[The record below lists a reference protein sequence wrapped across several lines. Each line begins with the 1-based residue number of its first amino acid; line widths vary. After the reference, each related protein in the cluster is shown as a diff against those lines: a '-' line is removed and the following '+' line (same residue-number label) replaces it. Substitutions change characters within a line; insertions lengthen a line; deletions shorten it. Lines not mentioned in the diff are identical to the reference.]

1 MAEIIGVAAS
11 ALQLGAACCS
21 LIDILRKIKGCATV
35 LRQYYDQLQVLQNLS
50 TSICE
55 NPLLQTP
62 EIGTQT
68 KALLSTINDNCINYL
83 LRKGKILRAWGFLY
97 REQDLLDIFV
107 TLERQKSTLS
117 LAIHQIQ
124 SKALYQIQTDIKRMT
139 SNKVVEETTTKS
151 KHGNLLEQLLRNGA
165 FENSSYLQKEIGP
178 INVSRSRSPAMS
190 QVALV
195 HQADSRPTT
204 ATLPARSSVV
214 NDFGTKV
221 NDGLRWN
228 GCIADQGFDQNNGYE
243 WDIDGDVPIKFTEK
257 NIFQSDFRDML
268 KIGSGNQ
275 HNGHSLEI
283 GADFADSAPNVNG
296 DQWTRCIAK
305 RGMGKQ
311 DGKTYGTQTNGLK
324 IKVKKGSQL

>member
-35 LRQYYDQLQVLQNLS
+35 LKQYYDQLQELRDLS
-50 TSICE
+50 TSIYG

-68 KALLSTINDNCINYL
+68 KALLSTINDNCINSL
-83 LRKGKILRAWGFLY
+83 LRKGKLLRAWGFLY

-124 SKALYQIQTDIKRMT
+124 SKALYQIQTDIQRMA

-151 KHGNLLEQLLRNGA
+151 KYGNLLEHLLYGGA
-165 FENSSYLQKEIGP
+165 LENSSYLHKEIGP

-204 ATLPARSSVV
+204 AKLPARPSVGT
-214 NDFGTKV
+214 DFGAKV

-243 WDIDGDVPIKFTEK
+243 WDIDGELPIQFAEK
-257 NIFQSDFRDML
+257 NMFRSDFRDML
-268 KIGSGNQ
+268 KIGDGNQ
-275 HNGHSLEI
+275 HNGHCLEI
-283 GADFADSAPNVNG
+283 GSDFAGIPDMKG
-296 DQWTRCIAK
+296 DQWTRCIAR

-311 DGKTYGTQTNGLK
+311 DEKTFGTQTNGLK

>member
-11 ALQLGAACCS
+11 ALQLGQACCS

-35 LRQYYDQLQVLQNLS
+35 LRQYYDQLQELHNLS
-50 TSICE
+50 TSIYE

-68 KALLSTINDNCINYL
+68 KALLSTINNNCINSL
-83 LRKGKILRAWGFLY
+83 LSKGKILRAWGFLY

-107 TLERQKSTLS
+107 TLERQKGTLS

-124 SKALYQIQTDIKRMT
+124 SKALYQIQIDIKRMA
-139 SNKVVEETTTKS
+139 SNNVIEDTPTKS
-151 KHGNLLEQLLRNGA
+151 KYGNLLDHLLYSGA
-165 FENSSYLQKEIGP
+165 LENSSYLHKEIGP
-178 INVSRSRSPAMS
+178 ISRSRSPAMS

-195 HQADSRPTT
+195 HQADSRPNT

-214 NDFGTKV
+214 NDFVTKV
-221 NDGLRWN
+221 NDGLKWN

-243 WDIDGDVPIKFTEK
+243 WDLDGELPIQFTEK
-257 NIFQSDFRDML
+257 NMLRSDFRDMV
-268 KIGSGNQ
+268 KIGDGNQ
-275 HNGHSLEI
+275 HNGHSIEI
-283 GADFADSAPNVNG
+283 GSDFAGIPVMEG

-305 RGMGKQ
+305 RGMVKH
-311 DGKTYGTQTNGLK
+311 DEKTFGIQTNGLK